1 MKTNKTTVEKS
12 QVYKAERIGNTSD
25 SEEKKARLRKAVV
38 RSRERERKEE
48 KPDARSEE
56 RGRKEEGLTK
66 VEVELLESS
75 AHGPAA
81 GALRNAAAV
90 LLANEGL
97 HASRTQATYAFG
109 TGVAL
114 SQHAQSP
121 AAGAVYLDG
130 IGKHWRRV

>member
-1 MKTNKTTVEKS
+1 LKTNKTTGEKAKS
-12 QVYKAERIGNTSD
+12 IEQKNEIRRTRRRKQRRNYAKQLSSRGR
-25 SEEKKARLRKAVV
+25 EKKT
-38 RSRERERKEE
+38 
-48 KPDARSEE
+48 KPEARSEKKNGSE
-56 RGRKEEGLTK
+56 RKRGGLTK

-81 GALRNAAAV
+81 GTLRDAAAV

-114 SQHAQSP
+114 S
-121 AAGAVYLDG
+121 
-130 IGKHWRRV
+130 